1 MLPLLLLPFLIEL
14 VQILQGLMSEQD
26 QRNTFLD
33 FLINWPNY
41 LIILEDNSMSI
52 FLRVSLLQR
61 ALNIDFFMFSFLF
74 SGFLLEV

>member
-41 LIILEDNSMSI
+41 LIILEDNSMPLYFPKGLS
-52 FLRVSLLQR
+52 SPTCP
-61 ALNIDFFMFSFLF
+61 
-74 SGFLLEV
+74 